1 MKRIIKYISLILV
14 VVTVLLFGT
23 DTKAYAAQN
32 QEMNLYG
39 IIGNNSIC
47 NTDILGLLLSLDEI
61 ERRYRDM
68 IAAARKAVKN
78 VAADNLEH
86 FLGASGTTRILDW
99 NWLRSFSSVVT
110 AEKKNIKRFEE
121 ALKKKAE
128 TLLNGDNIWF
138 YDYWDRIETASSFSE
153 LYYASGTFT
162 LTSYGQFFLSR
173 NGNCIS
179 ITGNIDHY
187 WWDPYDW
194 HAGLAAYVPGFGS
207 VSDEDALRLEKAG
220 RAMAFLMESEWTQ
233 EGKGSYVIRKF
244 WFDSFKMNWSLP
256 TGGSSG
262 VHNTVIQ
269 QKGQAAVRPMI

>member
-1 MKRIIKYISLILV
+1 M
-14 VVTVLLFGT
+14 
-23 DTKAYAAQN
+23 
-32 QEMNLYG
+32 
-39 IIGNNSIC
+39 
-47 NTDILGLLLSLDEI
+47 
-61 ERRYRDM
+61 
-68 IAAARKAVKN
+68 
-78 VAADNLEH
+78 
-86 FLGASGTTRILDW
+86 
-99 NWLRSFSSVVT
+99 
-110 AEKKNIKRFEE
+110 
-121 ALKKKAE
+121 
-128 TLLNGDNIWF
+128 
-138 YDYWDRIETASSFSE
+138 
-153 LYYASGTFT
+153 
-162 LTSYGQFFLSR
+162 SR

>member
-1 MKRIIKYISLILV
+1 M
-14 VVTVLLFGT
+14 
-23 DTKAYAAQN
+23 
-32 QEMNLYG
+32 
-39 IIGNNSIC
+39 
-47 NTDILGLLLSLDEI
+47 
-61 ERRYRDM
+61 
-68 IAAARKAVKN
+68 
-78 VAADNLEH
+78 
-86 FLGASGTTRILDW
+86 
-99 NWLRSFSSVVT
+99 
-110 AEKKNIKRFEE
+110 
-121 ALKKKAE
+121 
-128 TLLNGDNIWF
+128 
-138 YDYWDRIETASSFSE
+138 
-153 LYYASGTFT
+153 
-162 LTSYGQFFLSR
+162 SR

-233 EGKGSYVIRKF
+233 EGKGSYVIRKL

-262 VHNTVIQ
+262 VHNTVLQ